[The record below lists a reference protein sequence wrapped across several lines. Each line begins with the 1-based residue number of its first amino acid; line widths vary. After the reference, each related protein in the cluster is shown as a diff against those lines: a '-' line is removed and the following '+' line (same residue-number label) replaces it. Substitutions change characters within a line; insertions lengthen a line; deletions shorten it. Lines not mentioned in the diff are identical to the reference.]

1 MPSVA
6 VLLVPKLTVISDP
19 DTIELVAVKVND
31 EPAFSAILV
40 ALTVKVIVGVDSLS
54 LIVIV
59 TD

>member
-1 MPSVA
+1 MA

-19 DTIELVAVKVND
+19 ETIELVAVKVND